1 MEPNCLGDML
11 FRFVFILD
19 INEPT
24 LLFEGVLS
32 MMFDSLLTN
41 FFIFDSKLPLLP
53 EIGVFIPE
61 ILSFL

>member
-19 INEPT
+19 INESI
-24 LLFEGVLS
+24 LLFKEVLS

-53 EIGVFIPE
+53 EIGVFTPE